1 MYGGGGAWQNV
12 LSKISCIMYNETI
25 VYKSIKCEVQ
35 QELMKQ
41 HIGQSLYAY
50 REQCSD
56 SVPFLYSWCL
66 HVAGCWHH
74 RCNAIPNHKLDAYNW
89 EAVKLKPRLI
99 MYHF

>member
-56 SVPFLYSWCL
+56 SVSLFIFMVFTCCRMLAP
-66 HVAGCWHH
+66 
-74 RCNAIPNHKLDAYNW
+74 
-89 EAVKLKPRLI
+89 
-99 MYHF
+99 